1 MSTDWLPSREQDF
14 TDLCRK
20 WKTGLETPATV
31 SVFGWNQAEVTAVLG
46 TINAF
51 LTALTAYEGDDSSG
65 NRLTKD
71 EAKDAAKSAMR
82 DFANTSIR
90 YNKRMTDEDRLNYGI
105 RPLDKTATPGT
116 EPRTYPEAETDT
128 SVIRQLTIGFW
139 DSATKKRGKPHGV
152 HGAEI
157 RWAQL
162 DSPRTVQLGPADL
175 RAVDPVGLATLLC
188 GAVPKADGK
197 LPDNRGVRFRL
208 GIGPGLRTGGGCLVQ
223 RADAVIEPV
232 LVGHPLVVAD
242 GSVGEIPHGAFGRV
256 FGFVL
261 GQAVSAGVVPLVG
274 GKGREEGVNRA
285 QNRGNFGLVPA
296 ENANGGR
303 GFQAGLPFAAEIREI
318 LFP

>member
-14 TDLCRK
+14 TDLRRK

-65 NRLTKD
+65 NRLPKD

-90 YNKRMTDEDRLNYGI
+90 YNKRMPDEDRLNYGI

-139 DSATKKRGKPHGV
+139 DNATKKRGKPHGV

-162 DSPRTVQLGPADL
+162 DSPPASEQDLVHSDFDTATPFTLRFDESQRGKRVYFCLRWESTTNLKGP
-175 RAVDPVGLATLLC
+175 
-188 GAVPKADGK
+188 
-197 LPDNRGVRFRL
+197 FS
-208 GIGPGLRTGGGCLVQ
+208 GIYS
-223 RADAVIEPV
+223 AI
-232 LVGHPLVVAD
+232 
-242 GSVGEIPHGAFGRV
+242 IP
-256 FGFVL
+256 
-261 GQAVSAGVVPLVG
+261 
-274 GKGREEGVNRA
+274 
-285 QNRGNFGLVPA
+285 
-296 ENANGGR
+296 
-303 GFQAGLPFAAEIREI
+303 
-318 LFP
+318 